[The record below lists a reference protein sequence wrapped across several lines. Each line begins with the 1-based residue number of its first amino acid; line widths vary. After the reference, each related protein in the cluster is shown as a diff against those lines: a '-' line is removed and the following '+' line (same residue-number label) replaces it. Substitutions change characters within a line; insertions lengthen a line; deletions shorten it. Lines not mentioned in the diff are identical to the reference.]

1 MSLIDRT
8 RQSEV
13 NSYFKLEE
21 EYGSLVDHARELDEK
36 LKQKEAECEY
46 LRSWMLE
53 TYKYMKEHNG
63 MDECA
68 LCMGELFDDIDINQ
82 LKEQGENE

>member
-36 LKQKEAECEY
+36 LKQKEAELADTREFEIEL
-46 LRSWMLE
+46 LRKLILN
-53 TYKYMKEHNG
+53 KEGSLSNK
-63 MDECA
+63 EVV
-68 LCMGELFDDIDINQ
+68 LSLFSYYEEQ
-82 LKEQGENE
+82 LKEKGE

>member
-1 MSLIDRT
+1 MSIYKFMNKNDKISYLIK
-8 RQSEV
+8 EV
-13 NSYFKLEE
+13 DNLETQ
-21 EYGSLVDHARELDEK
+21 
-36 LKQKEAECEY
+36 LKQKEAECER